1 MDVEGSDRDVFRG
14 TVPSNVTEGA
24 EKTPKT
30 SVKVVSVPAEIRIF
44 HLPQVPPER
53 TLSVDIYQ
61 RLQQQ
66 DHRIAPAVALTVTR
80 K

>member
-44 HLPQVPPER
+44 HLPQVPPQR
-53 TLSVDIYQ
+53 TLSIFTKDCNNK
-61 RLQQQ
+61 
-66 DHRIAPAVALTVTR
+66 PTALHLL
-80 K
+80 